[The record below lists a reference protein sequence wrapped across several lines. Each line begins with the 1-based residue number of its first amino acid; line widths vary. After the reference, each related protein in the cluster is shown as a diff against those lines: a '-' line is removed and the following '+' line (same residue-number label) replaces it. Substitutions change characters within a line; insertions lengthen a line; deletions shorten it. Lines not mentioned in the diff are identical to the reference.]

1 MQIFLEI
8 LLGAYHP
15 GEDKILIFDVARF
28 KYPPHWLT
36 VEQMWDAMKTID
48 SFTGEYFR
56 YH

>member
-36 VEQMWDAMKTID
+36 VEQIWDAMKAID

-56 YH
+56 CH